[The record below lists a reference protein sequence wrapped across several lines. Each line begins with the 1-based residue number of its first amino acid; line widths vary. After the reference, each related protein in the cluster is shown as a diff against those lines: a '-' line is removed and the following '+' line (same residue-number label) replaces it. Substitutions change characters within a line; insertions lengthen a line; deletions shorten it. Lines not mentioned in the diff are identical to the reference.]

1 MPKKLSKT
9 AGKAA
14 RKKSIGRSVVEGFT
28 GAFKDAAKTGWQV
41 GRAVGVFPRGPGGGA
56 SQAVRSSWLEQQRKR
71 QKK

>member
-41 GRAVGVFPRGPGGGA
+41 GRAVGVIPRGVG
-56 SQAVRSSWLEQQRKR
+56 SQAARKSWLEQQRKR